1 MKSCITQDFLVDLIS
16 MRRALIKRLLLWRY
30 KHISEKNFVYLLSL
44 LIGLL
49 AGLTSVIL
57 KNLTFAIESVFET
70 IILFSN
76 NQLYFILPVLG
87 LFLVYL
93 FVKYISHKPSEH
105 AIPSIL
111 YSLSKRDG
119 ILDKRNIYLP
129 LITAPLTVGFGG
141 SVGLLGPAI
150 GSASAISSNLG
161 QLLHVDRRTRSLLIG
176 CAASGAIASIF
187 KSPIAAIIFAIE
199 VFSLDLT
206 FASLLPLLM
215 ASVSSV
221 ITSYFFLGDEILFD
235 FNVIERF
242 RIKDTLFY
250 LLLGL
255 GTGVASI
262 YFSKIY
268 FGITSLFN
276 RLKTT
281 RQRLIIGGIA
291 IGIMLFF
298 IPPLYGE
305 GLEFINDLMLGNDI
319 KALGNTPFN
328 DELDNIW
335 IVIALLVGITVFKA
349 IAMTTTF
356 AAGGTGGIIIPTLVM
371 GSALGNVVAKVIN
384 NCGLGFSV
392 SESNFTLIGMAGLIA
407 GVLHAPLTAIFLIA
421 EITGG
426 YEMFVPLMIT
436 ASMSFLISKNN
447 LNHTIYTKELAEK
460 GALLTQNKDKSVLTL
475 MRLDSVIEK
484 DFLPLHPDM
493 TLGQM
498 LKQGVAKSNRNLFPV
513 TDSKNRFLGIILLDN
528 IRTVMFDRSLYEST
542 TVETFMIKPSAV
554 IHYEADSME
563 QVMKKFK
570 DTAAWNLPVIKE
582 QKYFGFVSKSK
593 LLTAYRN
600 ELISI
605 TS

>member
-1 MKSCITQDFLVDLIS
+1 MTRTSFFKKLLI
-16 MRRALIKRLLLWRY
+16 WRY
-30 KHISEKNFVYLLSL
+30 KHISEKNFVFLLSL
-44 LIGLL
+44 VVGLL
-49 AGLTSVIL
+49 AGLTSVFL
-57 KNLTFAIESVFET
+57 KNLTFAIESGFEKG
-70 IILFSN
+70 IVFSN

-93 FVKYISHKPSEH
+93 FVKYISKTPSEH
-105 AIPSIL
+105 SIPTIL
-111 YSLSKRDG
+111 YSLSKKDG
-119 ILDKRNIYLP
+119 LLNKRNIYLP

-161 QLLHVDRRTRSLLIG
+161 RLLHIDRKTRSLLIG
-176 CAASGAIASIF
+176 CAAAGAIASIF

-206 FASLLPLLM
+206 FASLLPLLI

-221 ITSYFFLGDEILFD
+221 ITSYFFLGDQILFD
-235 FNVIERF
+235 FNVVEKF

-250 LLLGL
+250 LLLGA
-255 GTGVASI
+255 GTGIASI

-268 FGITSLFN
+268 FGITALFN
-276 RLKTT
+276 RLKNT

-291 IGIMLFF
+291 IGIMLYF

-305 GLEFINDLMLGNDI
+305 GLEFINDLMLGNDAR
-319 KALGNTPFN
+319 ALGNTPFS
-328 DELDNIW
+328 DRLDNIW
-335 IVIALLVGITVFKA
+335 IVIGLLFGITVFKA

-356 AAGGTGGIIIPTLVM
+356 AAGGAGGIIIPTLVM

-384 NCGLGFSV
+384 NCGLGFAV

-460 GALLTQNKDKSVLTL
+460 GALLTQNKDKNVLTL
-475 MRLDSVIEK
+475 MKLDTVIEK
-484 DFLPLHPDM
+484 DFISLHPDM
-493 TLGQM
+493 SLGQM
-498 LKQGVAKSNRNLFPV
+498 LRHGVSKSNRNLFPV
-513 TDSKNRFLGIILLDN
+513 TDSENRFLGVILLDH
-528 IRTVMFDRSLYEST
+528 IRTVMFDQALYEST
-542 TVETFMIKPSAV
+542 TVQTFMVKPEE
-554 IHYEADSME
+554 IILYEKDTME
-563 QVMKKFK
+563 VVMKKFQ
-570 DTAAWNLPVIKE
+570 DSGAWNLPVIRDE
-582 QKYFGFVSKSK
+582 QYFGFVSKSK
-593 LLTAYRN
+593 LLTAYRK
-600 ELISI
+600 ELIEF